1 MIQSLHNIPKPNNFF
16 KKGVVMCCRYYV
28 PGEMSEFLLLKYL
41 DQINDKPKKG
51 EIFPTDLSPV
61 LYGKDN
67 IAMTGM
73 KWGFSTTKGVV
84 FNARGETYNEK
95 YLFSPHAL
103 NRCVAF
109 CSEYYEWKN
118 KIKFAVRP
126 KADIPLFLAGI
137 YRILPNNGYEFTIIT
152 LPPVESIAP
161 LHDRMPLAIDNAAA
175 EEWLKGRD
183 IQTVFKGVPEL
194 CYEIA

>member
-1 MIQSLHNIPKPNNFF
+1 
-16 KKGVVMCCRYYV
+16 MCCRYYV

-95 YLFSPHAL
+95 YLFSPPAPF
-103 NRCVAF
+103 AF
-109 CSEYYEWKN
+109 FGTTFNYLPSGRRTYLY
-118 KIKFAVRP
+118 F
-126 KADIPLFLAGI
+126 AGI
-137 YRILPNNGYEFTIIT
+137 YRILPNNDYEFTIIT